1 MVLQDNTLLTLIRFS
16 WDHLKMHYSEEICS
30 TCTPETEWQQSW
42 ATSRRF
48 PPEVTQSSL
57 LLGHLSDQGR
67 AVLSFGGTWRKMEDV
82 PSSSDPNGSQTN
94 GSESTVKCSEDR
106 VPDILTGK
114 LEDSEKIPKITFRE
128 VAFSLSLEAF
138 Y

>member
-1 MVLQDNTLLTLIRFS
+1 
-16 WDHLKMHYSEEICS
+16 
-30 TCTPETEWQQSW
+30 
-42 ATSRRF
+42 
-48 PPEVTQSSL
+48 
-57 LLGHLSDQGR
+57 
-67 AVLSFGGTWRKMEDV
+67 MEDV

-138 Y
+138 